1 MFCVVKKRHLFVY
14 ALLAMMLLTACGRN
28 DRLLEYALQF
38 ADSNRGE
45 LEKVL
50 AHYKDSG
57 QKYDAARFLIENMPQ
72 YYERRGMSVDS
83 GKAALATVDSTGMVL
98 PELVR
103 QWGHPDMQALEKV
116 YDAHM
121 VTADFLIRNIDYAF
135 DSWKQRPWNKYLPF
149 DDFCELILPY
159 RIDDEPLEEWRE
171 LYGKR
176 YAFLLDSVYKG
187 SDVVEAAATVGR
199 CLKEEGFE
207 YNWEF
212 GLPHLGASFLMNHRV
227 GTCMDACDLTLYA
240 MRSLGIP
247 VAVDYYVYSSE
258 TRKGHTWNSVRDT
271 TGAFWGMWVTD
282 KEWKRGQVYRDGRKS
297 GKIFRKRFGTPR
309 HVDASADY
317 FPDTLRVEVSG
328 RSPEYLF
335 LGIFHP
341 KGKWVIADVA
351 EVCRGE
357 AVFPHVESDAI
368 YAVLEK
374 KENGVFA
381 TVDYPFYFDGKQP
394 HFYTPDKEREEKV
407 TLYRKHPLM
416 GWIGIYLDEI
426 CGGRFD
432 FSDMEDFRHL
442 KYTYQVPDTP
452 RICYNEVALPQQLQ
466 CRYVRYK
473 AMEWKNTNI
482 GELLFWGGKT
492 RYYPETV
499 KGAPAENPV
508 NVQERMFDDDPL
520 TYYSTRLPGA
530 TLLMDFGKQV
540 EMDRFIF
547 IPRNDDN
554 FIRIGDTYE
563 LYYHDGRNG
572 WVSLGR
578 KTASAPEL
586 VYDNMPRGALF
597 HLRCLTRGEEEQV
610 FHIKDGKQVFISN
623 LSYIR

>member
-187 SDVVEAAATVGR
+187 TDVVEAAATVGR

-374 KENGVFA
+374 KR
-381 TVDYPFYFDGKQP
+381 TVSSPQW
-394 HFYTPDKEREEKV
+394 T
-407 TLYRKHPLM
+407 
-416 GWIGIYLDEI
+416 I
-426 CGGRFD
+426 RF
-432 FSDMEDFRHL
+432 
-442 KYTYQVPDTP
+442 
-452 RICYNEVALPQQLQ
+452 I
-466 CRYVRYK
+466 
-473 AMEWKNTNI
+473 
-482 GELLFWGGKT
+482 
-492 RYYPETV
+492 
-499 KGAPAENPV
+499 
-508 NVQERMFDDDPL
+508 L
-520 TYYSTRLPGA
+520 TGSSLIS
-530 TLLMDFGKQV
+530 TLL
-540 EMDRFIF
+540 
-547 IPRNDDN
+547 
-554 FIRIGDTYE
+554 T
-563 LYYHDGRNG
+563 RNG
-572 WVSLGR
+572 KRRSLCIVSI
-578 KTASAPEL
+578 P
-586 VYDNMPRGALF
+586 
-597 HLRCLTRGEEEQV
+597 
-610 FHIKDGKQVFISN
+610 
-623 LSYIR
+623 